1 MTTKTL
7 DFNYCECGCKG
18 YEASA
23 GKLHFWIY
31 WDLGTNF
38 YLNEGH
44 GSLGNRLGVFKTMEE
59 AKKRATD
66 RVVEELDA
74 LKAAISS

>member
-7 DFNYCECGCKG
+7 SFNYCECGCKG

-31 WDLGTNF
+31 WDLGTKF

-44 GSLGNRLGVFKTMEE
+44 GSLGRRLGVYGSMEE
-59 AKKRATD
+59 AKKVATD
-66 RVVEELDA
+66 RVLAEVQA
-74 LKAAISS
+74 LQAALE